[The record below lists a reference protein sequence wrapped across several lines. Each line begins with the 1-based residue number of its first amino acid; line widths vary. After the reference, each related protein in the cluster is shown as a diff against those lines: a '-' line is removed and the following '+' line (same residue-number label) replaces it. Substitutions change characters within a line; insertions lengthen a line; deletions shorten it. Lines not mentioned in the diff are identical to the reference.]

1 MRYNRP
7 VYRAIATGESKMETP
22 NDAFVDRFDE
32 SYLRLCQKQGKS
44 ITSKLEVRIGDFL
57 LGPDGLRLYTEG
69 SEPKGAKEVVVPDLD
84 RVLALLREA
93 APIIVLDSQVGD
105 FGLTAFDEYHRSLAN
120 VVSHS
125 ATEACLRALLFI
137 RAEQLSTGVI
147 NLSPTQSR
155 SSGD

>member
-1 MRYNRP
+1 
-7 VYRAIATGESKMETP
+7 MEPP
-22 NDAFVDRFDE
+22 NDAFADRFNE

-44 ITSKLEVRIGDFL
+44 ITSKLEVRVGDFL

-69 SEPKGAKEVVVPDLD
+69 SEPKGPKEVVVPDLD
-84 RVLALLREA
+84 RILALLRES
-93 APIIVLDSQVGD
+93 APIIVLDSQIGD

-125 ATEACLRALLFI
+125 AAEACLRALLFI
-137 RAEQLSTGVI
+137 RAEQMSSDLSSGVI
-147 NLSPTQSR
+147 NLNPVQSR